1 VDPGTHDLFILG
13 GGKVTVYR
21 NSSLDAAEVLNVP
34 EVSAIAA
41 DPSNS
46 GTVYLAL
53 TDGFII
59 RSDDNSHTWNTVA
72 TVPAPAY
79 LITVSSGNVLNVALP
94 PVLTNVFAFHFDSAG
109 NVLYGT
115 YFGGWNTTATAAA
128 VGPNGH
134 LFLGGNTG
142 SGLPVS
148 NALQTQYAG
157 GTDGFV
163 AEFDPNGT
171 LLRSTYLGGAGNDQV
186 FALIP
191 QDDGSVIVTGI
202 SSSNDFLSQLQL
214 SPIGGGNLFV
224 VRLRP

>member
-1 VDPGTHDLFILG
+1 
-13 GGKVTVYR
+13 
-21 NSSLDAAEVLNVP
+21 
-34 EVSAIAA
+34 
-41 DPSNS
+41 
-46 GTVYLAL
+46 
-53 TDGFII
+53 
-59 RSDDNSHTWNTVA
+59 
-72 TVPAPAY
+72 
-79 LITVSSGNVLNVALP
+79 VLNVALP